1 VESERSKLRGV
12 VPREVRIRFTGTT
25 LSKETAV
32 SLRLFTSES
41 VTEGHPDKIAD
52 QVSDAILDQIL
63 MQDPRARVAA
73 EVLFTTGMA
82 LVSGEITTEAYVEI
96 PAIVQQ
102 TLKDIGYI
110 HPDFGIDGNTCA
122 VLTTIDQQAL
132 DIAMGVDTGGAGDQG
147 MMYGYATDETESLMP
162 APLTLA
168 HNLTRRLASL
178 RKSGE
183 VPWIRPD
190 GKAQVS
196 MLYDGD
202 RPVRV
207 DTVVLSVQHD
217 PEIELEELKEEILE
231 KGILAT
237 IPEQFL
243 DPDACTFHIN
253 PTGRF
258 VVGGPHGDTGLTGR
272 KIMVDTY
279 GGVGRHGGGAFS
291 GKDATKVDRSG
302 AYAARWAAKNMVAAG
317 AARRFEL
324 QIAYAIGVAVP
335 VAIYVDTFGTGIR
348 PDDELAAVVSEIFD
362 FRPRAITE
370 RLALEEPIFLPAAA
384 YGHFGRDPETVHV
397 GGDEGR
403 EVELFTWEK
412 TDRVEELQTRFG
424 L

>member
-1 VESERSKLRGV
+1 
-12 VPREVRIRFTGTT
+12 
-25 LSKETAV
+25 V

-52 QVSDAILDQIL
+52 QLSDAILDQIL
-63 MQDPRARVAA
+63 LQDPRARVAA
-73 EVLFTTGMA
+73 EVLVTTGMA
-82 LVSGEITTEAYVEI
+82 LISGEITTDAYVEI
-96 PAIVQQ
+96 PAIVRQ
-102 TLKDIGYI
+102 TLIDIGYV

-132 DIAMGVDTGGAGDQG
+132 DIAQGVDTGGAGDQG

-162 APLTLA
+162 APITLA
-168 HNLTRRLASL
+168 HDLTHRLASL

-183 VPWIRPD
+183 LSWARPD

-196 MLYDGD
+196 MAYDGD

-207 DTVVLSVQHD
+207 DTVVVSVQHD
-217 PEIELEELKEEILE
+217 PDVEQEDLKEEITQ
-231 KGILAT
+231 KVILAS
-237 IPEQFL
+237 IPEEFL

-272 KIMVDTY
+272 KIMVDSY
-279 GGVGRHGGGAFS
+279 GGIGRHGGGAFS

-317 AARRFEL
+317 AARRFEI

-335 VAIYVDTFGTGIR
+335 VAVYVDTFGTGIR
-348 PDDELAAVVSEIFD
+348 PDDELAAVVKEVFD
-362 FRPRAITE
+362 FRPRAIID
-370 RLALEEPIFLPAAA
+370 RLGMEEPIFLPTAA
-384 YGHFGRDPETVHV
+384 YGHFGRDPGNLQV
-397 GGDEGR
+397 GGEEGR

-412 TDRVEELQTRFG
+412 TDRVEEIRNRLA

>member
-1 VESERSKLRGV
+1 M
-12 VPREVRIRFTGTT
+12 
-25 LSKETAV
+25 AV

-52 QVSDAILDQIL
+52 QISDSILDNIL
-63 MQDPRARVAA
+63 VQDPKARVAA
-73 EVLFTTGMA
+73 EVLVTTGMA
-82 LVSGEITTEAYVEI
+82 LVAGEITTDAYVEI
-96 PAIVQQ
+96 PEIVRG
-102 TLKDIGYI
+102 TLKHIGYT

-132 DIAMGVDTGGAGDQG
+132 DIAMGVNTGGAGDQG
-147 MMYGYATDETESLMP
+147 MMYGYATDETPSLMP
-162 APLTLA
+162 APITLA
-168 HNLTRRLASL
+168 HALTQRVAALRR
-178 RKSGE
+178 SGDLT
-183 VPWIRPD
+183 WIRPD

-196 MLYDGD
+196 VLYDGD
-202 RPVRV
+202 RPIRI

-217 PEIELEELKEEILE
+217 PDIELEELKEELLQKAIM
-231 KGILAT
+231 
-237 IPEQFL
+237 PSMPPDFL

-258 VVGGPHGDTGLTGR
+258 VTGGPHGDTGLTGR

-335 VAIYVDTFGTGIR
+335 VAVYVDTFGTGVR
-348 PDDELAAVVSEIFD
+348 PDDELASIVKEVFD
-362 FRPRAITE
+362 FRPSAITKE
-370 RLALEEPIFLPAAA
+370 LGLEAPIFFPAAA
-384 YGHFGRDPETVHV
+384 YGHFGREPELLRV
-397 GGDEGR
+397 GGEDGWEA
-403 EVELFTWEK
+403 ELFNWEK
-412 TDRVEELQTRFG
+412 TDRVEEIQKRLAI
-424 L
+424 

>member
-1 VESERSKLRGV
+1 
-12 VPREVRIRFTGTT
+12 
-25 LSKETAV
+25 V

-52 QVSDAILDQIL
+52 QISDAILDAIL
-63 MQDPRARVAA
+63 LQDPKARVAA
-73 EVLFTTGMA
+73 EVLVTTGMA

-96 PAIVQQ
+96 PTIVRQ
-102 TLKDIGYI
+102 TLKDIGYVN
-110 HPDFGIDGNTCA
+110 PDFGIDGNTCA

-147 MMYGYATDETESLMP
+147 MMYGYATDETEILMP
-162 APLTLA
+162 APITLS
-168 HNLTRRLASL
+168 HNLTRKVAAL

-183 VPWIRPD
+183 LPWIRPD

-217 PEIELEELKEEILE
+217 PGIEMEDLKREVLD
-231 KGILAT
+231 KGILPA
-237 IPEQFL
+237 IPGEFL
-243 DPDACTFHIN
+243 DPDHCTFHIN

-258 VVGGPHGDTGLTGR
+258 VTGGPHGDTGLTGR

-291 GKDATKVDRSG
+291 GKDPTKVDRSG

-317 AARRFEL
+317 VARRFEL
-324 QIAYAIGVAVP
+324 QIAYAIGVSVP
-335 VAIYVDTFGTGIR
+335 VAVYVDTFGTGIL
-348 PDDELAAVVSEIFD
+348 PDDKLAAIVKELFD
-362 FRPRAITE
+362 FRPLAIIE
-370 RLALEEPIFLPAAA
+370 RLRLEEPIYSPTSA
-384 YGHFGRDPETVHV
+384 YGHFGRTPRSVPAV
-397 GGDEGR
+397 GDSGKD
-403 EVELFTWEK
+403 VELFTWEK
-412 TDRVEELQTRFG
+412 TDRVEEIRDRLA

>member
-1 VESERSKLRGV
+1 
-12 VPREVRIRFTGTT
+12 
-25 LSKETAV
+25 V

-52 QVSDAILDQIL
+52 QLSDAILDQIL
-63 MQDPRARVAA
+63 LQDPRARVAA
-73 EVLFTTGMA
+73 EVLVTTGMA
-82 LVSGEITTEAYVEI
+82 LISGEITTDAYVEI
-96 PAIVQQ
+96 PAIVRQ
-102 TLKDIGYI
+102 TLIDIGYV

-132 DIAMGVDTGGAGDQG
+132 DIAQGVDTGGAGDQG

-162 APLTLA
+162 APITLA
-168 HNLTRRLASL
+168 HDLTHRLASL

-183 VPWIRPD
+183 LSWARPD

-196 MLYDGD
+196 MAYDGD

-207 DTVVLSVQHD
+207 DTVVVSVQHD
-217 PEIELEELKEEILE
+217 PDVEQEDLKEEITQ
-231 KGILAT
+231 KVILAS
-237 IPEQFL
+237 IPEEFL

-272 KIMVDTY
+272 KIMVDSY
-279 GGVGRHGGGAFS
+279 GGIGRHGGGAFS

-317 AARRFEL
+317 AARRFEI

-335 VAIYVDTFGTGIR
+335 VAVYVDTFGTGIR
-348 PDDELAAVVSEIFD
+348 PDDELAAVVKEVFD
-362 FRPRAITE
+362 FRPRAIIE
-370 RLALEEPIFLPAAA
+370 GLGMESPIFLPTAT
-384 YGHFGRDPETVHV
+384 YGHFGRDPRRLMV
-397 GGDEGR
+397 GGEEER
-403 EVELFTWEK
+403 EVELFNWEK
-412 TDRVEELQTRFG
+412 TDRVEELRDH
-424 L
+424 LAL

>member
-1 VESERSKLRGV
+1 M
-12 VPREVRIRFTGTT
+12 
-25 LSKETAV
+25 

-63 MQDPRARVAA
+63 LQDPRARVAA
-73 EVLFTTGMA
+73 EVLVTTGMA

-96 PAIVQQ
+96 PAIVRQ
-102 TLKDIGYI
+102 TLLDIGYT

-122 VLTTIDQQAL
+122 VLTTIDQQAQ
-132 DIAMGVDTGGAGDQG
+132 DIALGVDTGGAGDQG
-147 MMYGYATDETESLMP
+147 MMYGYATDETDSFMP
-162 APLTLA
+162 APVTLA
-168 HNLTRRLASL
+168 HGLTRQVADL
-178 RKSGE
+178 RKSGD
-183 VPWIRPD
+183 VTWLRPD

-202 RPVRV
+202 QPVRV

-217 PEIELEELKEEILE
+217 PEVHPEQLKDEMIK
-231 KGILAT
+231 KGILEA
-237 IPEQFL
+237 IPPEFM

-258 VVGGPHGDTGLTGR
+258 VIGGPHGDTGLTGR

-291 GKDATKVDRSG
+291 GKDPTKVDRSG

-324 QIAYAIGVAVP
+324 QIAYAIGVSVP
-335 VAIYVDTFGTGIR
+335 VAVYVDTFGTGVR
-348 PDDELAAVVSEIFD
+348 SDEELAKAVKEIFD
-362 FRPRAITE
+362 LRPRAITE
-370 RLALEEPIFLPAAA
+370 RLGLESPIYLPTAS
-384 YGHFGRDPETVHV
+384 YGHFGRNPEKGTVGND
-397 GGDEGR
+397 GGT
-403 EVELFTWEK
+403 EVEFFTWEQ
-412 TDRVEELQTRFG
+412 TDRVEEIRNRLA